1 MPTMAKLFAAVLLG
15 ALAYVAADAVGN
27 HFPPED
33 RQGALRQLS
42 AFFGVVIGWRFLGKR
57 VNRGWYGSLGVGLS
71 AGVVLVIVCLVAFSA
86 IEMLRR
92 AMRMS
97 YGGNPI
103 EALEDMFQIGM
114 EMVWDK
120 LAYTDVI
127 VILVVGSMVCGLV
140 TEAVARRW
148 S

>member
-71 AGVVLVIVCLVAFSA
+71 AGDRLDGWAFSQFDGTVYWDHSG
-86 IEMLRR
+86 IHT
-92 AMRMS
+92 
-97 YGGNPI
+97 
-103 EALEDMFQIGM
+103 QIP
-114 EMVWDK
+114 
-120 LAYTDVI
+120 
-127 VILVVGSMVCGLV
+127 
-140 TEAVARRW
+140 
-148 S
+148 